1 MWKKVLVKLKT
12 LLFSMILVSNWNLD
26 VEKSELFNKIHAVFN
41 IASFLLY
48 TVFFAVKLIALR
60 FYLLR

>member
-1 MWKKVLVKLKT
+1 MAIVT
-12 LLFSMILVSNWNLD
+12 NWNSA
-26 VEKSELFNKIHAVFN
+26 VEKPELFNKIHAVFN

-48 TVFFAVKLIALR
+48 TAFFAVKLFALR